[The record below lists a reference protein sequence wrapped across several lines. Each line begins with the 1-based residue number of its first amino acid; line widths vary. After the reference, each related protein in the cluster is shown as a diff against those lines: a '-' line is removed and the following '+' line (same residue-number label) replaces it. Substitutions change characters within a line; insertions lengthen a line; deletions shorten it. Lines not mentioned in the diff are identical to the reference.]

1 MSDESL
7 FHVGGN
13 LLDMLSGGDRERL
26 FEAGRQRVVEAGEE
40 VARQGSV
47 GNCLFVVAEGELSVV
62 RCLPG
67 DDEQVLRTARPGTM
81 VGELAVLDGGARS
94 ASLRATRRSVLRE
107 IGVGA
112 FEAVTL
118 HGAEAGHRIL
128 RGVAAS
134 VHERLKMTR
143 SISAAE
149 VAPRMKPLPS
159 GASLGWSA
167 PTVEVAGVLGL
178 LPAFANLDAS
188 DWKAMIPHAGV
199 VDVDRGANLVLPET
213 SNPGVVIVLRG
224 TLSPWLDDASGPEVT
239 MPAVGP
245 GGFVDY
251 AAALGLEAERR
262 RWRAR
267 SPTKLLRLDPVC
279 FETGAVGATRLLYA
293 LSRDLATTLRRST
306 GLFMHCRMAWVQSA
320 AGPEQEGE
328 RRRKRFAHDVA
339 NRFPPMPS

>member
-1 MSDESL
+1 
-7 FHVGGN
+7 
-13 LLDMLSGGDRERL
+13 
-26 FEAGRQRVVEAGEE
+26 
-40 VARQGSV
+40 
-47 GNCLFVVAEGELSVV
+47 VV
-62 RCLPG
+62 RSLPG
-67 DDEQVLRTARPGTM
+67 DTEQVLRSARPGMM

-143 SISAAE
+143 SISATGG
-149 VAPRMKPLPS
+149 APRTEPLPS
-159 GASLGWSA
+159 GACLGWSA
-167 PTVEVAGVLGL
+167 ATAKAVGVLGL
-178 LPAFANLDAS
+178 LPAFVNLDAS
-188 DWKAMIPHAGV
+188 DWRALIPNAGI
-199 VDVDRGANLVLPET
+199 VDVGRGADLVLPET

-239 MPAVGP
+239 MPAIGP

-267 SPTKLLRLDPVC
+267 SPTKLLRLDPAC
-279 FETGAVGATRLLYA
+279 FEAGAPWATRLLYA

-306 GLFMHCRMAWVQSA
+306 GLFMHFRMAWVQFA
-320 AGPEQEGE
+320 DAPGQERE
-328 RRRKRFAHDVA
+328 RRQSGLPRDATD
-339 NRFPPMPS
+339 RFPRAPS